1 MTPRRPHAA
10 TRAMPVARA
19 TRAVVA
25 ALALALLAACGGG
38 DDEVDE
44 VLRSSASQPFS
55 IVEHEGSEHVV
66 GHGITLEV
74 PDAWTDYE
82 PERDSADGTTYE
94 WAVGLPAE
102 TRPLP
107 SGIQFS
113 MGKDAAGASFESLPE
128 STREVAE
135 RAPGY
140 RLLDEGEVDVPGAE
154 DAAFLRI
161 ERDLRLDGETVR
173 VEQVQLMIAMPGGQT
188 SVLRFIAEAG
198 QWEEQMAEAYDS
210 VVVAEES

>member
-1 MTPRRPHAA
+1 
-10 TRAMPVARA
+10 MPVVRA
-19 TRAVVA
+19 TRTVVVSA
-25 ALALALLAACGGG
+25 ALVLLSACGGG
-38 DDEVDE
+38 EDEVDE
-44 VLRSSASQPFS
+44 ALRSSASQPFS
-55 IVEHEGSEHVV
+55 IIEHEGSEHVV
-66 GHGITLEV
+66 GHGIALEV
-74 PDAWTDYE
+74 PEAWTDYE

-113 MGKDAAGASFESLPE
+113 MGKDTTGARFDSLPE

-135 RAPGY
+135 QAPGY
-140 RLLDEGEVDVPGAE
+140 RLLDEGEADVPGAE

-173 VEQVQLMIAMPGGQT
+173 VEQVQLMLAMPGGQT
-188 SVLRFIAEAG
+188 SVLRFIAESG
-198 QWEEQMAEAYDS
+198 QWEEQMEGAYDS
-210 VVVAEES
+210 LVVAEES